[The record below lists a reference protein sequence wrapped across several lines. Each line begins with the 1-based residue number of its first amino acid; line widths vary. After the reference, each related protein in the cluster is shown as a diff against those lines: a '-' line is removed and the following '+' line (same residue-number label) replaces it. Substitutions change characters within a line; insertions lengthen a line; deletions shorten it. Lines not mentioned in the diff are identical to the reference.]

1 MNVRHVSIAAVAACV
16 LFWPQSAWAQGLKFA
31 AALNGAQEV
40 PANLSAGKGWCFVT
54 LNAAETQVTTT
65 CTFSGLGSVTVMGHI
80 HAAAVGVNGP
90 IIIDL
95 APPLGVTSGTFTTGP
110 SPVTVG
116 LVASLKSNLLYINIH
131 TGNLPGG
138 EIRGQLKR
146 TPTIADFDG
155 DGRTD
160 ATIYRQS
167 TTTFWTVNSLNGAFK
182 ATPLGEAAGENWLN
196 VYAGEWDGDGIAD
209 PLLIRV
215 VGNGFW
221 WTILQSRTNTV
232 RSVQWGASTDTLAP
246 ADYDGDGILDVAV
259 FRRST
264 GVWYILQSTTGTMR
278 SEAFGAVNDFPSIGD
293 YDKDGKADLTAVRV
307 EAGVRMWYTLRSSD
321 GTLMARPWG
330 SSATDGV
337 FFFAPFDVDGDG
349 AQDTAINR
357 TVSGQRMFIAQR
369 SSDGQPVFFQPWG
382 LTSDAPLFG
391 DFDGDGKVDIV
402 ARRNQSGALV
412 WYILRSSDGGMTV
425 IFWGAAGD
433 Q

>member
-1 MNVRHVSIAAVAACV
+1 LIALTAAL
-16 LFWPQSAWAQGLKFA
+16 LFCPRAAFAQLKFV

-40 PANLSAGKGWCFVT
+40 PSNPSTGKGWCFAT
-54 LNAAETQVTTT
+54 LNAAETTVTTN
-65 CTFSGLGSVTVMGHI
+65 CTFSGLGSPTVAGHI
-80 HAAAVGVNGP
+80 HAQAVGVNGP

-95 APPLGVTSGTFTTGP
+95 MPPTGVTSGSFTTPALPITLGQ
-110 SPVTVG
+110 
-116 LVASLKSNLLYINIH
+116 VASLKSNLLYINIH
-131 TGNLPGG
+131 TGSFPGG

-146 TPTIADFDG
+146 TPTVSDFDG

-167 TTTFWTVNSLNGAFK
+167 TTLFWTLNSLNGAVK
-182 ATPLGEAAGENWLN
+182 ATPLGATVGESHLN
-196 VYAGEWDGDGIAD
+196 LMAGEWDGDGIAD

-215 VGNGFW
+215 TGGGFL

-232 RSVQWGASTDTLAP
+232 RSEFWGGGAGMNDTLAP
-246 ADYDGDGILDVAV
+246 ADYDGDGILDIAV

-278 SEAFGAVNDFPSIGD
+278 AEAFGAVNDFPSIGD

-307 EAGVRMWYTLRSSD
+307 ESGVRMWYTLRSSN

-382 LTSDAPLFG
+382 LSTDSPLFG

-402 ARRNQSGALV
+402 ARRNESGALV
-412 WYILRSSDGGMTV
+412 WYILRSSDGGLTV